1 MFFSSSILPLF
12 DLIFSFLSFTLKNSL
27 LNLSMSK
34 PITLNHYK
42 ILFNFLQVF
51 KANKLSE
58 IVAPNGAIFCYD
70 EACFIFTQ

>member
-1 MFFSSSILPLF
+1 
-12 DLIFSFLSFTLKNSL
+12 
-27 LNLSMSK
+27 MSK

-58 IVAPNGAIFCYD
+58 IVAPNGAIFAMMKRALFSHNEINDLVVSGKCL
-70 EACFIFTQ
+70 QHV

>member
-1 MFFSSSILPLF
+1 LT
-12 DLIFSFLSFTLKNSL
+12 LIFSFLSFTLKNSL

-51 KANKLSE
+51 KANKLNE
-58 IVAPNGAIFCYD
+58 IVAPNAAIFCYD